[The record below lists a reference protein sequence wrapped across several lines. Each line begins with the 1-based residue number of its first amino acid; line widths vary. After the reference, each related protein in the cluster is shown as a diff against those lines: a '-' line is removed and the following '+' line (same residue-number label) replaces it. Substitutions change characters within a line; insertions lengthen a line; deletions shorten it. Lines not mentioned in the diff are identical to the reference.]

1 MGDARSFVN
10 HTDTVS
16 QILNTK
22 LMTCNGRLHS
32 YLHSLKLTG
41 NRNVDSTEHER
52 ERMALKVDPLGNP
65 SKTT

>member
-32 YLHSLKLTG
+32 YLHFLKLTG
-41 NRNVDSTEHER
+41 NKNVTGQTGKR
-52 ERMALKVDPLGNP
+52 ENEFRGGPLKALN
-65 SKTT
+65 